1 MVMKVI
7 GAIVVIWLAFMLL
20 GALFSIIKWALII
33 AAVGTVGAVAY
44 GAIKRAQIRS

>member
-1 MVMKVI
+1 MLMKII

-33 AAVGTVGAVAY
+33 AAVGTVGAIAY
-44 GAIKRAQIRS
+44 GAIKRSQIRS